1 MPSSFEEERVLKQKS
16 FPFIGILTVLSLSA
30 LVLFYILS
38 APTLKE
44 RNRVSKLLFN
54 AKSAIRRRPTL
65 NSVPFA
71 QAHEGTKLEVTQVES
86 DWVQVRV
93 RANVVGWVQGEN
105 VTVVTPSPL
114 KPSYRQ
120 IARRNI
126 ILFVNKI
133 RINFLSFSESV
144 VSL

>member
-16 FPFIGILTVLSLSA
+16 FPFIGILTVLSLSV
-30 LVLFYILS
+30 LVLFYIFS

-65 NSVPFA
+65 DSVPFA
-71 QAHEGTKLEVTQVES
+71 QAYEGTKLEVTQVES

-93 RANVVGWVQGEN
+93 RTNVVGWVQGKN
-105 VTVVTPSPL
+105 VTVVPPPPL

-133 RINFLSFSESV
+133 GLIF
-144 VSL
+144 

>member
-38 APTLKE
+38 APTLKKE

-65 NSVPFA
+65 DSVPFA

-105 VTVVTPSPL
+105 VTVVPPSPL

-133 RINFLSFSESV
+133 GLIF
-144 VSL
+144 

>member
-1 MPSSFEEERVLKQKS
+1 MLSSFSEERVLKRRS
-16 FPFIGILTVLSLSA
+16 FPFIGMLTVLSIS
-30 LVLFYILS
+30 VLILLYIFA
-38 APTLKE
+38 APTQE
-44 RNRVSKLLFN
+44 EQNNVSMLLFN

-65 NSVPFA
+65 DSVPFA
-71 QAHEGTKLEVTQVES
+71 QAYEGTKLEVTQVES

-93 RANVVGWVQGEN
+93 RTNVVGWVQGKN
-105 VTVVTPSPL
+105 VTVVPPPPL

-133 RINFLSFSESV
+133 GLIF
-144 VSL
+144 

>member
-65 NSVPFA
+65 DSVPFA

-105 VTVVTPSPL
+105 VTVVTPSPIFSTIPD
-114 KPSYRQ
+114 PS
-120 IARRNI
+120 
-126 ILFVNKI
+126 
-133 RINFLSFSESV
+133 
-144 VSL
+144 

>member
-38 APTLKE
+38 APTLKKE

-65 NSVPFA
+65 DSVPFA

-105 VTVVTPSPL
+105 VTVVPPSPL
-114 KPSYRQ
+114 KLSYRQ

-126 ILFVNKI
+126 VLLANKVGLV
-133 RINFLSFSESV
+133 F
-144 VSL
+144 

>member
-44 RNRVSKLLFN
+44 RNRVSKLLSN

-65 NSVPFA
+65 DSVPFA

-133 RINFLSFSESV
+133 RINFLSFS
-144 VSL
+144 